1 MIQPFLCQLRY
12 VEEASAEV
20 NMNKS
25 AQWSDTSSQDI
36 LSAAESQTCV
46 TGGRSVPA
54 AEQRVLGQKPPVK
67 HNNSQDI
74 CTRLQIKIKPPSE
87 FTVPALT
94 LDPKLPTLFLPIS
107 DEENQ
112 WIIVSRV
119 HEMISFT
126 LSQHTTAEYS
136 GTSAAVLLRPTRGCS
151 TLSRTG
157 TKGT

>member
-1 MIQPFLCQLRY
+1 MIQPFLCHLRY
-12 VEEASAEV
+12 VEEASAES
-20 NMNKS
+20 NTNKS
-25 AQWSDTSSQDI
+25 AQWSDTGSQDI

-107 DEENQ
+107 EEENR
-112 WIIVSRV
+112 WIIVSRL
-119 HEMISFT
+119 HEMISCILFNVLYQS
-126 LSQHTTAEYS
+126 LS
-136 GTSAAVLLRPTRGCS
+136 
-151 TLSRTG
+151 
-157 TKGT
+157 